1 MQIEATTATT
11 KTKNQNKKMKLTG
24 KTPAGRQVQVINRP
38 LPWTAEKIWT
48 LAQGNCIWLNGT
60 FEECEAMFRK
70 VTAEGYRTSTGE
82 IL

>member
-1 MQIEATTATT
+1 MTTH
-11 KTKNQNKKMKLTG
+11 TG

-48 LAQGNCIWLNGT
+48 LAQGNTIWLNGT

-70 VTAEGYRTSTGE
+70 VVSEGLRTSTGE
-82 IL
+82 VL

>member
-1 MQIEATTATT
+1 MRETKIEI
-11 KTKNQNKKMKLTG
+11 QKMKLTG
-24 KTPAGRQVQVINRP
+24 KTPSGRKVQIISRS

-60 FEECEAMFRK
+60 FEECQAMFNK
-70 VTAEGYRTSTGE
+70 VTTEGYRTSEGE